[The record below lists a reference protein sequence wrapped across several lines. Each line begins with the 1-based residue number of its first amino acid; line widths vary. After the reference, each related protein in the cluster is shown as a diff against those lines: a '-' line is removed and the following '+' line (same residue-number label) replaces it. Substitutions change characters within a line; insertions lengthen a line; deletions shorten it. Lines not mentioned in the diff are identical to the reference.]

1 MTTMWQDVRYALR
14 MLAKSPM
21 LTAIVVL
28 TLALGI
34 GANTA
39 IFGIVNGVLLRPL
52 PVKSPEQIMVLAAK
66 VEGDTLGIFTLSYP
80 QFEDLRKQVDAF
92 SDIIAFN
99 NDLGGLSYAGKANPF
114 FFAYVSG
121 NYFSALGIQPAAGRF
136 FLPSEGEA
144 GGKSPYIVLGY
155 SYWQKKFGGDSAI
168 IGKQALIDGQEATI
182 IGVAPK
188 GFLGTQFAIEF
199 DGYVPVN
206 MMPAAE
212 AASSFTDRTNRAWI
226 VLGRLKP
233 GVSMAQAQSSL
244 GVVMQRL
251 AQQYPATD
259 KGVTIRVVPE
269 RLARPQ
275 PTAGKMIPL
284 IAGVF
289 LVLAGLV
296 LLLACMNV
304 ANILLV
310 RATMRQREM
319 AIRAA
324 MGASR
329 SRLMRQMLTES
340 VVLAFFGAFGG
351 VLLGTWAITSIGSLL
366 PHSTIP
372 IHMDF
377 SLDWRV
383 FAYAF
388 AAALAT
394 GALVGIWPAWRAGKA
409 DVNGALQA
417 TGRSDTA
424 GAGRHRVRSVLVVAQ
439 VCGSLVLLIVAGLFV
454 RSLLSAEHVA
464 LGFDPNHVLN
474 VSMDP
479 NEVGYDE
486 ARAKT
491 FYRDLEQKTRALP
504 GVESASLAFSVPLGT
519 SNSGG
524 PVYVEG
530 RTFGSSEQPPVVIF
544 NRVDA
549 PYFDTLRIPLL
560 RGRAFRE
567 NDGEKAPLVAV
578 VNQIMAEKL
587 WPGQDPIGKRFSLK
601 SSAGPFIE
609 VVGLTGN
616 GKYVFM
622 GWNNESYFYVPLA
635 QHFESFQTLQVRSS
649 VPPESLIAEV
659 QRTVQSLDP
668 NMPLSDVQ
676 TMRESLGG
684 PNGYFL
690 FRVGAILA
698 AAMGILGLTLAVVG
712 VYGVVSFAASQRTH
726 EIGIRMALGADKRD
740 ILRLVLRQGLVL
752 VIAGVGLGLLLAFAL
767 TRPMATLLVGV
778 SPTDLLT
785 FSLATLLLA
794 AVGFWACYAPAR
806 RAMSLDPMVAL
817 RYE

>member
-1 MTTMWQDVRYALR
+1 MSTMWQDVRYAFR

-21 LTAIVVL
+21 LTAIVIL

-39 IFGIVNGVLLRPL
+39 IFGIVNGILLRPL
-52 PVKSPEQIMVLAAK
+52 PVRSPEQIMVLAAK

-80 QFEDLRKQVDAF
+80 QFEDLRKQADAF
-92 SDIIAFN
+92 SDVVAFQ
-99 NDLGGLSYAGKANPF
+99 NDLGGLSYNGKASQF
-114 FFAYVSG
+114 FFSYVSG
-121 NYFSALGIQPAAGRF
+121 NYFSALGMKPAAGRF
-136 FLPSEGEA
+136 FLPSEGEP

-155 SYWQKKFGGDSAI
+155 SYWQKQFGGDSDI
-168 IGKQALIDGQEATI
+168 IGKQALVDGQQATI

-188 GFLGTQFAIEF
+188 GFLGTQFAIDF
-199 DGYVPVN
+199 DGYVPAN
-206 MMPAAE
+206 MMPADE
-212 AASSFTDRTNRAWI
+212 AGRAFTDRADRGWI
-226 VLGRLKP
+226 VMGRLKP
-233 GVSMAQAQSSL
+233 EVSLAQAQSSL
-244 GVVMQRL
+244 SVVMQRL
-251 AQQYPATD
+251 AEQYPATD
-259 KGVTIRVVPE
+259 KGVTVRAVPE
-269 RLARPQ
+269 RLSRPQ
-275 PTAGKMIPL
+275 PTAGNMIPL

-310 RATMRQREM
+310 RATLRQREM

-324 MGASR
+324 LGASR

-340 VVLAFFGAFGG
+340 VVLAFFGAVGG
-351 VLLGTWAITSIGSLL
+351 IILGTWAIASISSLL
-366 PHSTIP
+366 PHSSFP

-409 DVNGALQA
+409 DVNSALQA

-454 RSLLSAEHVA
+454 RSLLSAQHTY

-479 NEVGYDE
+479 KEMGYDE
-486 ARAKT
+486 TRART

-504 GVESASLAFSVPLGT
+504 GVESASLASSVPMGS
-519 SNSGG
+519 SNGGG

-530 RTFGSSEQPPVVIF
+530 RTLGSNEQAPLVMY

-549 PYFDTLRIPLL
+549 PYFDTLRVPLL
-560 RGRAFRE
+560 SGRAFRE
-567 NDGEKAPLVAV
+567 TDDEKAPLVAI
-578 VNQIMAEKL
+578 VNHTMAEKF
-587 WPGQDPIGKRFSLK
+587 WPGRDAVGKRFSLTGPT
-601 SSAGPFIE
+601 GPFIE

-616 GKYVFM
+616 VKYVFM
-622 GWNNESYFYVPLA
+622 GWNNALYFYVPLA
-635 QHFESFQTLQVRSS
+635 QHFAMYQTLQVRSAA
-649 VPPESLIAEV
+649 PTEALIPQV
-659 QRTVQSLDP
+659 QSTVHSLDP
-668 NMPLSDVQ
+668 NLPLSDVQ

-684 PNGYFL
+684 PNGYFI

-698 AAMGILGLTLAVVG
+698 AAMGLLGLTLAVVG

-740 ILRLVLRQGLVL
+740 ILGLVLRQGLVL
-752 VIAGVGLGLLLAFAL
+752 VIAGVGLGILVAFAL

-778 SPTDLLT
+778 SSSDLLT

-806 RAMSLDPMVAL
+806 RAMRLDPMAAL